1 MGAVYLAADLRL
13 GREVALKVLPT
24 GLASDAERVRRFQ
37 HEAKIL
43 ASLNH
48 PNIVAIYSVEEAEGL
63 HFLIMERVEGRTL
76 DAVVPAEGLPTGS
89 FFEMAIPMADAMAA
103 AHDRG
108 IVHRD
113 LKPANLMI
121 TDRGA
126 LKVLDLGLAKLLEE
140 ADRVDMDAPT
150 RTGNPTASGT
160 VLGTVG
166 YMSPE
171 QAEGRPVGPQSDVF
185 SMGVLFYE
193 MLTGANPFRRGSTA
207 SSLAAIL
214 GSRPPALR
222 TRRPDLPRALE
233 RIVERCLAKDAAK
246 RYPSAAAL
254 GGDLMECR
262 ARYRRSRAG
271 LRAMLRRPALALPAL
286 ASGAAVLALLGWL
299 WHEAVG
305 ERYAREELLPRIER
319 AVTAD
324 WRDFTEAYRLAVE
337 AERYIPDDPRLVAL
351 FSRMSFE
358 VSVTTQPAGAEVFVK
373 DYGSPADD
381 WRRLGVSPL
390 EDVRLPVGVMRW
402 KLVKPGYDTVL
413 AASSTWDV
421 RLEGDSLLVPQ
432 DLVRTL
438 DRAGTVPPGM
448 VRVEGAETAVGRLDD
463 FYIDRFE
470 VTNRQFQEFVDDG
483 GYGTRDYWKHGFV
496 EDGAE
501 LPWEEAIARFVDRTG
516 RPGPANWQA
525 GTHPEGQGDHP
536 VSGISWYEAA
546 AYAELVGK
554 SLPSGH
560 HWGLARGEATTLL
573 QFPQLGGYAIFAPFS
588 NFGGRGSHAV
598 GSQPS
603 ITAFGAYDMAGNV
616 REWCFNAT
624 EEGRLVRGGSWT
636 DTTYMFTGLSQ
647 LPPMDRSS
655 QNGFRCAYYP
665 DPEAVPEA
673 AWAPIQLPA
682 GRDASARDP
691 VSDEVFAAFRQRFAY
706 DRSDLRAR
714 LESRDES
721 NEYWIREKVSYDAA
735 YGGER
740 ILAHLFLPRNASPP
754 YQTVIYFPGSASLF
768 QGASDGIDEYYEV
781 PVFLSFLARSGRAV
795 LYPVYKGTFER
806 QDLSLAALHYGEPSH
821 RYTEYLVQL
830 VKDFRRSIDY
840 LETRSDIDDG
850 RIAYYGMSWGGAL
863 GGVIPAIEDRLR
875 ASVLVS
881 GGLPGRVPRPE
892 ADPSNYLPRV
902 RTPTLMING
911 RYDMLMP
918 LQQAIRPMFELLGTP
933 PEDKDLL
940 LFETD
945 HIPPRNELIQGTLEW
960 LDRYLGPVR
969 GGSRTAAGSNGPAG

>member
-1 MGAVYLAADLRL
+1 MGAVYGAVDLRL
-13 GREVALKVLPT
+13 RREVALKVLPT
-24 GLASDAERVRRFQ
+24 RLASDAERVRRFQ

-63 HFLIMERVEGRTL
+63 NFLIMERVEGRTL
-76 DAVVPAEGLPTGS
+76 DAVVPPEGLPTDS
-89 FFEMAIPMADAMAA
+89 FFEMAIPIADAMAA

-121 TDRGA
+121 TDGGVV
-126 LKVLDLGLAKLLEE
+126 KVLDLGLAKLLEE
-140 ADRVDMDAPT
+140 ADRVDPDAPT
-150 RTGNPTASGT
+150 RTGSPTVIGA

-207 SSLAAIL
+207 SSLAAIV

-233 RIVERCLAKDAAK
+233 RIVERCLTKDAAK

-262 ARYRRSRAG
+262 ARYRRSRTG
-271 LRAMLRRPALALPAL
+271 LRAMLRRPALAVPTL
-286 ASGAAVLALLGWL
+286 ASCAAVLALLGWL
-299 WHEAVG
+299 WHEAAG

-319 AVTAD
+319 AVAAD

-337 AERYIPDDPRLVAL
+337 AERYIPDDPRLGAL
-351 FSRMSFE
+351 FSRMSLD
-358 VSVTTQPAGAEVFVK
+358 VSVTTEPAGAEVFVK

-381 WRRLGVSPL
+381 WRRLGVSPI
-390 EDVRLPVGVMRW
+390 EDVRLPIGVMRW

-421 RLEGDSLLVPQ
+421 QLGGDSLLVPQ

-501 LPWEEAIARFVDRTG
+501 LSWEEAMSRFVDRTG

-525 GTHPEGQGDHP
+525 GTHPEDQGDHP

-546 AYAELVGK
+546 AYAEFVGK
-554 SLPSGH
+554 SLPSSH
-560 HWGLARGEATTLL
+560 HWGLARGEATTLI

-588 NFGGRGSHAV
+588 NFGGRGPHAV

-624 EEGRLVRGGSWT
+624 EGGRLVRGGSWT
-636 DTTYMFTGLSQ
+636 DTTYMFTQPSQ
-647 LPPMDRSS
+647 LPPMDRSP
-655 QNGFRCAYYP
+655 QNGFRCALYP
-665 DPEAVPEA
+665 EPESIPPAAV
-673 AWAPIQLPA
+673 APLQLPTR
-682 GRDASARDP
+682 RDAYVQKP
-691 VSDEVFAAFRQRFAY
+691 VSDEVFAIFEQRFAY

-740 ILAHLFLPRNASPP
+740 ILAHLFLPRNAPPP

-781 PVFLSFLARSGRAV
+781 PVFLSFLAKSGRAV

-806 QDLSLAALHYGEPSH
+806 QDLSLAPIHIGESSH
-821 RYTEYLVQL
+821 RYTDYLVQL
-830 VKDFRRSIDY
+830 VKDFSRSIDY
-840 LETRSDIDDG
+840 LETRRDIDAE
-850 RIAYYGMSWGGAL
+850 RLAYYGMSWGGAL
-863 GGVIPAIEDRLR
+863 GGIIPAVEERLQ
-875 ASVLVS
+875 ASVLLS
-881 GGLPGRVPRPE
+881 GGLQPVPPRPE
-892 ADPSNYLPRV
+892 ADPLNYLPRV
-902 RTPTLMING
+902 RVPTLMING
-911 RYDMLMP
+911 RYDMLLP
-918 LQQAIRPMFELLGTP
+918 LDRAARPMFDLLGSP
-933 PEDKDLL
+933 EEDKELL
-940 LFETD
+940 LFDTD
-945 HIPPRNELIQGTLEW
+945 HIPPRNEFIAATLDW

-969 GGSRTAAGSNGPAG
+969 TGSRTAGSNGPAG